1 MKEQGSRNKMEESVM
16 LAEVGVEG
24 INDGRTL
31 LSEIIS
37 IDRRLPIFL
46 GLPRRKTALP
56 RPSRTS

>member
-31 LSEIIS
+31 GSEIVS
-37 IDRRLPIFL
+37 IDRRLPILL
-46 GLPRRKTALP
+46 GLPRSKRASP